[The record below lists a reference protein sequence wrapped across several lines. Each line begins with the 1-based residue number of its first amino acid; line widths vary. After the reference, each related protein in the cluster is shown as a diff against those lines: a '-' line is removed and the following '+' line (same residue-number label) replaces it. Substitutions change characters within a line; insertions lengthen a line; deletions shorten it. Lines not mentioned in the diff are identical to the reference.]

1 MFSNGFYPE
10 MAIIDLTRAQLIYD
24 AYHRSGGFDTGSYLV
39 QHTREP
45 PADYAR
51 RQLLATYDNLFKP
64 GCQRYVGYLSRKPV
78 ERMTEQPLLQ
88 AILGDADRNKTSMAS
103 YMLDV
108 AQDFKPFGN
117 GIIVVDMP
125 QENMPADQRAQID
138 QRMLPYFTAFDLSV
152 IKDFS
157 IDSTGHLTSLKIE
170 QREYVDKKIT
180 TVERYWDDER
190 WWVKVAG
197 QILEQGD
204 IGFGLCPAIEFSESQ
219 FPLEGEFSG
228 VADLQKRIYNLTSKD
243 DLVINDQSFSVFCY
257 QVPPDLSAQFSDTEI
272 ALSIGTKN
280 MVKYYGDQAPS
291 YAAPDSG
298 PSETIKD
305 RITEAKNRINEIT
318 YKITQ
323 SGIPESGYA
332 KLLNFQELNSSLSK
346 YAERME
352 QFERRLWRVVCAMLR
367 LPEESI
373 TINWPRDYSISD
385 LDTEF
390 DVLMNMQTNGFPPE
404 AILAK
409 KRQIVSLALPSLGD
423 DESAAID
430 AGFLVEEQG
439 Q

>member
-1 MFSNGFYPE
+1 

-24 AYHRSGGFDTGSYLV
+24 AYHRAGGFDNGSYLT
-39 QHTREP
+39 QHSREID
-45 PADYAR
+45 ADYTKR
-51 RQLLATYDNLFKP
+51 KTLATYDNLFKP

-78 ERMTEQPLLQ
+78 ERITEQPLLQ
-88 AILGDADRNKTSMAS
+88 AILGDADRNQTAMAS

-108 AQDFKPFGN
+108 AQDFKPYGN
-117 GIIVVDMP
+117 GVIVVDMP
-125 QENMPADQRAQID
+125 QGEMPFDRRTQIE
-138 QRMLPYFTAFDLSV
+138 QRMLPYFTAFDLAV
-152 IKDFS
+152 IKEFS
-157 IDSTGHLTSLKIE
+157 LDSTGHLTSLKIE
-170 QREYVDKKIT
+170 QREYIDKRVA
-180 TVERYWDDER
+180 TVERYWDAEQ
-190 WWVKVAG
+190 WWVKTGGKV
-197 QILEQGD
+197 LDQGTFA
-204 IGFGLCPAIEFSESQ
+204 FGVCPAIEFSESQ

-257 QVPPDLSAQFSDTEI
+257 QVPPDLSAQFADTDI
-272 ALSIGTKN
+272 AVSIGTKN
-280 MVKYYGDQAPS
+280 MVKYYGDNAPS

-305 RITEAKNRINEIT
+305 RIDEDKRRINEIT

-332 KLLNFQELNSSLSK
+332 RLLNFQELNSSLAK

-373 TINWPRDYSISD
+373 AINWPRDYSISD

-390 DVLMNMQTNGFPPE
+390 DILMNMQTNGFPPE

-409 KRQIVSLALPSLGD
+409 KRQIVSLALPSLS
-423 DESAAID
+423 EEEEAAID
-430 AGFLVEEQG
+430 AGFAVTEQG
-439 Q
+439 L